1 MQGNRRRLSR
11 DYQAPDLGCQ
21 EWDCENDAE
30 PDAPVALCGHH
41 LRLAYA
47 YVRCTLPGGDE
58 HAQAL
63 VSAIADF
70 GKNRVGRQGVRPPS
84 PTSRTGHVYFLRRR
98 GLIKIGW
105 SADYLARIKS
115 FRDAE
120 LMHAEPGTMRD
131 EQRVHLAFQ
140 HLRVVGERQPQAG
153 RTEWFRE
160 APELLAFVNDLR
172 AAQAA

>member
-1 MQGNRRRLSR
+1 MQGNRRHLSR
-11 DYQAPDLGCQ
+11 DYQAPDFGCQ

-70 GKNRVGRQGVRPPS
+70 GKHRVAGPRR
-84 PTSRTGHVYFLRRR
+84 RTERLSAVPGHVYFLRRR

-105 SADYLARIKS
+105 SADYLERVRS
-115 FRDAE
+115 FRDAV

-131 EQRVHLAFQ
+131 EQRVHVAFQ
-140 HLRVVGERQPQAG
+140 HLRLVGERQPHAG

-160 APELLAFVNDLR
+160 APELLAFINNLKLH
-172 AAQAA
+172 AA